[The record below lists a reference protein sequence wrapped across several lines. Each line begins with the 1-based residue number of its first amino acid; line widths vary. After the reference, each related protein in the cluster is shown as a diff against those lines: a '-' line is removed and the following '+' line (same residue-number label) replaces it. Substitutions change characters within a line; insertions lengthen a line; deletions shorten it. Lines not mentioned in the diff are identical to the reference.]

1 MEAIFRGPLLHHLR
15 PFAPASMGPKRTRG
29 QTTTSTSTSTCT
41 SAAAK
46 AASKK
51 PKAPAHA
58 QYFLMKSE
66 VDVFSIDDL
75 AKVDQEPWDGV
86 RNHAAKNI
94 QKSMRTGDLAFFWG
108 SNTKEPGIM
117 GVVEVVR
124 EAFPDETQVR

>member
-1 MEAIFRGPLLHHLR
+1 MEAIFRGPLLRHLR

-29 QTTTSTSTSTCT
+29 QTTTSTSTST

-94 QKSMRTGDLAFFWG
+94 QKSMRTGDLAFFCG